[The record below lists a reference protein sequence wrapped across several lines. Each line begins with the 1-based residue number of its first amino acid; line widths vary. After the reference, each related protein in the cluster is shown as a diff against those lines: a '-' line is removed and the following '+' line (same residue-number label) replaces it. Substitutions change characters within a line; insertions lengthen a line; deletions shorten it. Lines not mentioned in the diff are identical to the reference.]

1 VTHSHRTFDNPPALP
16 RDVVAAAV
24 EGALHDSAL
33 EVQAAVALV
42 GIALNDD
49 DRAFIEHCCIEAGT
63 RAAAGSQLLGLAVLC
78 LGHTARRFGQLSDR
92 AVALA
97 EALAARAGLDPSDV
111 DGRALDGLD
120 DIRSCLRRD
129 EAG

>member
-1 VTHSHRTFDNPPALP
+1 MP
-16 RDVVAAAV
+16 
-24 EGALHDSAL
+24 GAH
-33 EVQAAVALV
+33 
-42 GIALNDD
+42 
-49 DRAFIEHCCIEAGT
+49 
-63 RAAAGSQLLGLAVLC
+63 GSQI
-78 LGHTARRFGQLSDR
+78 GQLSDR